1 MKAVLRVLLVLLLV
15 VFGIAAGGAAAQYPA
30 KPIRLIVPFP
40 PSGAAELAAR
50 TWSQPLGQGLGQPVV
65 IEARPGGDG
74 VIAAEAVLKSPADGY
89 TLFFGTNTA
98 MSWVPA
104 SRKAPPYDPVAD
116 FTAISDVGRFGFF
129 LFTNPSVPAN
139 TVAELLA
146 YIRANPGKLNYG
158 TGNSFSIMTT
168 AQLRIAEKLDIVHV
182 PYKGDAPLTIDL
194 LGGRVQMAFATPGTA
209 LPQVKDGR
217 LRALATML
225 PNRSPL
231 LPEVPTTAES
241 GAHRGLGHGV
251 GRPVRTGEDAARD
264 RRPPRARDGGGARAP
279 RRARRARPHRVPGT
293 ELVAGGARG
302 PGEVA
307 ARDLAPRRAGGR
319 HRARVSARGPG

>member
-1 MKAVLRVLLVLLLV
+1 MNALPRLLWSLTLTLVLA
-15 VFGIAAGGAAAQYPA
+15 AAGMPAAAQYPS

-50 TWSQPLGQGLGQPVV
+50 TWSQALGQGLGQPVV
-65 IEARPGGDG
+65 VEARPGGDG

-104 SRKAPPYDPVAD
+104 SRKAPPYDPVSD

-129 LFTNPSVPAN
+129 LFTNPAVPAK
-139 TVAELLA
+139 TVAELLG
-146 YIRANPGKLNYG
+146 YVRANPGKLNYG
-158 TGNSFSIMTT
+158 SGNSFSIMLG
-168 AQLRIAEKLDIVHV
+168 AQLKLAEKLDIVHV

-209 LPQVKDGR
+209 LAQVKDGR

-231 LPEVPTTAES
+231 LPDVPTAAEAGLTGVSVTAW
-241 GAHRGLGHGV
+241 GGLFGPARMPREV
-251 GRPVRTGEDAARD
+251 VDRLASEMAVAMKRPEVREGLDRIAFEARSSSPEELAALVKD
-264 RRPPRARDGGGARAP
+264 QLDIW
-279 RRARRARPHRVPGT
+279 RRA
-293 ELVAGGARG
+293 VADVGIAL
-302 PGEVA
+302 E
-307 ARDLAPRRAGGR
+307 
-319 HRARVSARGPG
+319 